1 MINVASFHT
10 TPVEYRRALS
20 SAAELV
26 LSTHLLLTARQ
37 EALPWMGKDVA
48 RTQLI
53 EQALEGGVSGLP
65 APTVASLKDVTKRL
79 SDLDLQ
85 ALREIAKWDAQCLA
99 RGTGRGFGRGGC
111 AGRRGCG
118 RFN

>member
-10 TPVEYRRALS
+10 TPVEYMRALS
-20 SAAELV
+20 SVAELV
-26 LSTHLLLTARQ
+26 LSTHLLLTARR

-65 APTVASLKDVTKRL
+65 APTVASL
-79 SDLDLQ
+79 
-85 ALREIAKWDAQCLA
+85 
-99 RGTGRGFGRGGC
+99 
-111 AGRRGCG
+111 
-118 RFN
+118 

>member
-1 MINVASFHT
+1 MIPKAKDYRYLYTATSYKWEVVYHLINVASFHT
-10 TPVEYRRALS
+10 TPVEYMRALS

-26 LSTHLLLTARQ
+26 LSTHLLLTARR

-65 APTVASLKDVTKRL
+65 APTVALL
-79 SDLDLQ
+79 
-85 ALREIAKWDAQCLA
+85 
-99 RGTGRGFGRGGC
+99 
-111 AGRRGCG
+111 
-118 RFN
+118 